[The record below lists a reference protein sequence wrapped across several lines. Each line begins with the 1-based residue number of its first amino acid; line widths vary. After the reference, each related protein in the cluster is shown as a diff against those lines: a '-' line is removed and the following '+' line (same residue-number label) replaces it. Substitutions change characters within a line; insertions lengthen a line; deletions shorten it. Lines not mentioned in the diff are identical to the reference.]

1 MVRDKIKNVAGI
13 AEGLFKNL
21 QEKSE
26 NLPVKQYLELG
37 IELIGSQIL
46 ETAGFT
52 KEVELKVKRL
62 DNFRGDLPQY
72 KTSGSSGM
80 DVRACFEKE
89 GDSLTLKPLE
99 RGLVPTGL
107 AMKVSEGYEIQA
119 RPRSGLAL
127 KKGLTLV
134 NTPGTIDSDYRGEI
148 QLILINLGEK
158 PITLKDGERVSQLV
172 VAPVVKANVV
182 LTDDLDETDRGD
194 GGFGSTGV

>member
-13 AEGLFKNL
+13 AEDLFKNL

-37 IELIGSQIL
+37 IELIGNQIL

-72 KTSGSSGM
+72 KTPGSSGM

-89 GDSLTLKPLE
+89 GDSLTLKPFE

-148 QLILINLGEK
+148 QLILINLGDK

-182 LTDDLDETDRGD
+182 LTDNLDETDRGD